1 MTFQI
6 SNRIWLHVPWLLLRH
21 NHPQKRSMQHP
32 FYSPWQDLPAWQ
44 WVMWLRTFF
53 IVRQWGRLHCR
64 TSPFACSL
72 RWHLCAWSR
81 STSCCWISLR
91 FSGSAVGG
99 APAVA
104 DAAETWAPG
113 PTRPAWLLGTI
124 PWAPPTGAPE
134 GPPTPGCDGWD
145 PWNNK
150 NIK

>member
-1 MTFQI
+1 MNFQI
-6 SNRIWLHVPWLLLRH
+6 SDRIWLHVPWLFLRH
-21 NHPQKRSMQHP
+21 NHLQKRSMQHP

-124 PWAPPTGAPE
+124 PWAPPTGVPE

-150 NIK
+150 NI